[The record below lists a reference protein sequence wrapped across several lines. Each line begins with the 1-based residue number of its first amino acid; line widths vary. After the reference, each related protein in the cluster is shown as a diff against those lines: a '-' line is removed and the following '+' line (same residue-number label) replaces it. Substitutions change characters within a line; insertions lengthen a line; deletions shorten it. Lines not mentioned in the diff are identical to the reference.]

1 MNSLE
6 SIKAF
11 TGFDSKLKVGDLQS
25 DSRKVVPGD
34 VFVAVRGQIQDGR
47 KYIDQSVEKGAVAV
61 IYENSDGFRYEKDG
75 IVSIGVSDLEQKLP
89 AIASVFYGEPSRK
102 IGLIGITGTNGK
114 SSTAYYIAQFF
125 GYLGIKC
132 GIVGTVGNGFVGDLR
147 TSVNT
152 TPGPV
157 EIQRELMRQID
168 SGAEYVAMEVSSHGI
183 AQGRINGLTF
193 SSTVFTNISR
203 DHLDFHKTFDAYF
216 NVKKGFILANNG
228 KSAVIN
234 SDDPVV
240 FNGLISEI
248 NQDTLITVGKTG
260 KFRITDIKAEKK
272 GTSFRLKTEHGENT
286 VVVPLIGAFNV
297 YNAVEAYVAV
307 CASLKISD
315 DRLIGAFSSL
325 IPLKGRME
333 MFHAESHPLC
343 LVDYA
348 HTPDGVEKALAGA
361 REHTAGRLICVVGCG
376 GDRDTGKRPMMATA
390 ASALSDYLILTD
402 DNPRTED
409 PEVIIRDM
417 LKGNINCGYE
427 IIHDRESA
435 IRKAVSLAT
444 PSDTVI
450 VAGKGHEDYQII
462 GTEKRHFSDQEVL
475 RNILGI

>member
-1 MNSLE
+1 MNSLD

-11 TGFDSKLKVGDLQS
+11 TGFDSDLKVGDLQS

-47 KYIDQSVEKGAVAV
+47 KYIDQAVENGAAAV

-89 AIASVFYGEPSRK
+89 AVASVFYGEPSRK

-152 TPGPV
+152 TPGPI
-157 EIQRELMRQID
+157 EIQRELIRLID
-168 SGAEYVAMEVSSHGI
+168 SGARYVAMEVSSHGI
-183 AQGRINGLTF
+183 AQGRINGLCF

-216 NVKKGFILANNG
+216 NVKKGFILANKG
-228 KSAVIN
+228 KSSVIN
-234 SDDPVV
+234 SDDQVV
-240 FNGLISEI
+240 FNGLSSEI
-248 NQDTLITVGKTG
+248 NQNMLITVGKTG
-260 KFRITDIKAEKK
+260 TYSITDIKAEKK

-297 YNAVEAYVAV
+297 YNAVEAYAAV

-325 IPLKGRME
+325 MPLKGRME
-333 MFHAESHPLC
+333 IFHADGYPLC

-361 REHTAGRLICVVGCG
+361 REHTAGKLICVVGCG
-376 GDRDTGKRPMMATA
+376 GDRDTGKRPMMASA

-417 LKGNINCGYE
+417 LKGNITCGYE
-427 IIHDRESA
+427 IIHDRGEA
-435 IRKAVSLAT
+435 IKKAVSLAS
-444 PSDTVI
+444 PCDTVI
-450 VAGKGHEDYQII
+450 VAGKGHEDYQIT
-462 GTEKRHFSDQEVL
+462 GTEKKHFSDQEVL